1 MYEMNAVF
9 SQAAQTG
16 RLKMALGTD
25 VFVLQPL
32 DGIDRP
38 NCLLDYQID
47 RLAITSGHDEAGD
60 PHQARRTRGSRPNSG
75 LDA

>member
-25 VFVLQPL
+25 VFVLQRL

-47 RLAITSGHDEAGD
+47 RLAITSD
-60 PHQARRTRGSRPNSG
+60 
-75 LDA
+75 LDV